1 MAAAARGGKSPW
13 RKLLLAAG
21 LLLASTSALAAPP
34 GFEPG
39 IAYYFDSFDPQ
50 QKPWQPGPPLNLEEV
65 FKNYLYYE
73 ILFDK
78 AGNGLTV
85 KRYIR
90 NNRERT
96 DRFVLKPDGS
106 LEAGY

>member
-1 MAAAARGGKSPW
+1 MVAAARGNRAW

-21 LLLASTSALAAPP
+21 LLLASAPTLAAMP

-39 IAYYFDSFDPQ
+39 VAYYFDSFDPQ
-50 QKPWQPGPPLNLEEV
+50 QKPWQPGQPLNLEEV

-73 ILFDK
+73 ILFDSS
-78 AGNGLTV
+78 GNGITV
-85 KRYIR
+85 KRYIQ

-96 DRFVLKPDGS
+96 DRFVLQPDGS
-106 LEAGY
+106 LAEQR